1 MSLSEQLSK
10 MREQSASRIPSD
22 VLATV
27 RQAVQDLSASGIAQR
42 SVAEGAQAPAF
53 SLPNAKGETVAL
65 ADLLAKGPV
74 VVSFYRGGWCPYC
87 NLELKALQERLPEI
101 ADLGAS
107 LVVISPETPDN
118 SLTTA
123 EKNALE
129 FEVLSDAGNA
139 VARGFGLVFKLAEEL
154 KPIYERIG
162 IDIVKQ
168 NGDDSYELP
177 IPATYVI
184 DRDGTVRKAFVDPDY
199 TQRLDPDEIIDS
211 LRRTKDG

>member
-199 TQRLDPDEIIDS
+199 TQRWDPDEIIDS